1 MNKFY
6 LFMASGPIDQVV
18 YEAALDASGFD
29 YEIVYESDSKGYIIA
44 NSFFHNAIDSLILPL
59 HEDLGVVISVVVSHE
74 RHALEEKALR
84 EAVSYFPNQALFVTD
99 VLLKEFSFGDF
110 SSLPLL
116 SAEFKNVPHELL
128 LTAGTY
134 LRVGLNE
141 TEASKKLIIHRNT
154 FNYRL
159 AKFIDF
165 TGLDIRDYHNALLL
179 ELYFQLAAHG

>member
-1 MNKFY
+1 MNKYF
-6 LFMASGPIDQVV
+6 LFLSPSSIDRV
-18 YEAALDASGFD
+18 YFKTALEAAGGDF
-29 YEIVYESDSKGYIIA
+29 EITYTSDNKGY
-44 NSFFHNAIDSLILPL
+44 FVTDGKFYDVLESLLMTM
-59 HEDLGVVISVVVSHE
+59 HDDLGIVITVLVSHE
-74 RHALEEKALR
+74 MKALEEKALR

-116 SAEFKNVPHELL
+116 KAEFREVPHELM

-134 LRVGLNE
+134 LRVGLNGE
-141 TEASKKLIIHRNT
+141 EASRMLFIHRNT

-159 AKFIDF
+159 AAFVEK

-179 ELYFQLAAHG
+179 ELYFQFSNHG